1 MAYRP
6 SQDRSDR
13 GLASSDATRLS
24 RSLQEAIPNDVISTH
39 HRVCAVKDLNYEL
52 SILCRRNRDGSYSMR
67 GQRYR
72 RLQRHAN
79 TLHDLGF
86 HHMRASSIKPKHVT
100 GLVQHWI
107 ESGITPGTLRN
118 YMADIR
124 WWAEKIGKTHI
135 IHPSNDHYGIPS
147 RDHTPKDKAQFLS
160 EDTFLRIKNEHVRTS
175 VRLQQAFGLRREE
188 SIKFRPSYAD
198 QKTFIRLKGSWTKGG
213 RPRDI
218 PIAESSQRELL
229 DRVREFVGSGSLIPP
244 ECLYKH
250 QAKRYDH
257 CVERAGLRNLH
268 GLRHGY
274 AQRRYLRLTGWHP
287 PSASGPKF
295 SELSTTEQQIDQEVR
310 LKISRELGH
319 NRIEITRVYL
329 G

>member
-1 MAYRP
+1 M
-6 SQDRSDR
+6 
-13 GLASSDATRLS
+13 
-24 RSLQEAIPNDVISTH
+24 
-39 HRVCAVKDLNYEL
+39 KDLNYEL

-86 HHMRASSIKPKHVT
+86 YHMRASSLKPKHVT

-135 IHPSNDHYGIPS
+135 MHPSNDHYGIPS
-147 RDHTPKDKAQFLS
+147 RDHTPRDKSQLLS
-160 EDTFLRIKNEHVRTS
+160 EDAFLRIKNDYVRMS
-175 VRLQQAFGLRREE
+175 VRLQQAFGFRREE

-198 QKTFIRLKGSWTKGG
+198 QERFIRLKGSWTKGG

-218 PIAESSQRELL
+218 PIDELSQRELL
-229 DRVREFVGSGSLIPP
+229 DKVHEFVGSGSLIPP
-244 ECLYKH
+244 DSLCKH
-250 QAKRYDH
+250 QLNRYDH
-257 CVERAGLRNLH
+257 FVRRAGLHNLR

-274 AQRRYLRLTGWHP
+274 AQRRYLKLIGWYS
-287 PSASGPKF
+287 PSAGGPKY
-295 SELSTTEQQIDQEVR
+295 SELTQAQQTTDQEVR

>member
-1 MAYRP
+1 M
-6 SQDRSDR
+6 
-13 GLASSDATRLS
+13 
-24 RSLQEAIPNDVISTH
+24 
-39 HRVCAVKDLNYEL
+39 KDLNYEL
-52 SILCRRNRDGSYSMR
+52 STICRRNRDGSYSTR
-67 GQRYR
+67 GTRYA

-79 TLHDLGF
+79 TLHELGF
-86 HHMRASSIKPKHVT
+86 FHMHATSLRPKHVT
-100 GLVQHWI
+100 ALVEHWI
-107 ESGITPGTLRN
+107 ANSIAPGTLQN
-118 YMADIR
+118 YMSDIR

-135 IHPSNDHYGIPS
+135 MHPSNGFYGIPS
-147 RDHTPKDKAQFLS
+147 RDHTPRDKAQFLR
-160 EDTFLRIKNEHVRTS
+160 EDAFLRIKNDYVRTS

-218 PIAESSQRELL
+218 PIDEPSQRELL
-229 DRVREFVGSGSLIPP
+229 DQVHEFVGSGSLIPSAD
-244 ECLYKH
+244 LYKH
-250 QAKRYDH
+250 QSVRYDH
-257 CVERAGLRNLH
+257 CVQRAGLNNLH

-274 AQRRYLRLTGWHP
+274 AQRRYLRLTGWYP
-287 PSASGPKF
+287 PSAGGPKF
-295 SELSTTEQQIDQEVR
+295 SELTQTQQKIDQEIR

>member
-1 MAYRP
+1 M
-6 SQDRSDR
+6 
-13 GLASSDATRLS
+13 
-24 RSLQEAIPNDVISTH
+24 
-39 HRVCAVKDLNYEL
+39 KDLNFEL

-79 TLHDLGF
+79 TLHELGF
-86 HHMRASSIKPKHVT
+86 RHMRASSLKPKHVMA
-100 GLVQHWI
+100 LVEHWI
-107 ESGITPGTLRN
+107 ANRITPGTLRN

-124 WWAEKIGKTHI
+124 WWAEKIGKSHVMQ
-135 IHPSNDHYGIPS
+135 PSNDHYGIPS
-147 RDHTPKDKAQFLS
+147 RDHTPRDKAQFLN
-160 EDTFLRIKNEHVRTS
+160 EDEILRIKNDYVRMS

-198 QKTFIRLKGSWTKGG
+198 QQTFIRLKGSWTKGG
-213 RPRDI
+213 RPREI
-218 PIAESSQRELL
+218 PVAEPSQRVLL
-229 DRVREFVGSGSLIPP
+229 DQVHEFVGSGSLIPP

-250 QAKRYDH
+250 QLRRYDH
-257 CVERAGLRNLH
+257 FVQQAGLKNLH

-274 AQRRYLRLTGWHP
+274 AQRRYLKLTGWYP
-287 PSASGPKF
+287 PSGGGPKF
-295 SELSTTEQQIDQEVR
+295 SELTKVQQTTDQEVR
-310 LKISRELGH
+310 LTISRELGH